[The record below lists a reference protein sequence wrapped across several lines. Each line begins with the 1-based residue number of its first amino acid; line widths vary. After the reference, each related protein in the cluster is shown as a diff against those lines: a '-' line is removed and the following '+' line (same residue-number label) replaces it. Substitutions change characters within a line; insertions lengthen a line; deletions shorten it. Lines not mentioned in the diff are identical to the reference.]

1 MIYLISA
8 LIILGVIAGTIYY
21 FGKDSNL
28 QDRHYVKKSG
38 VSKAADNNSVPDVAS
53 DCCGQ
58 HEVCERD
65 SLITAVSK
73 KIEYYDD
80 EELDIYRGTDSGE
93 YNEKAVDE
101 FREVFYTM
109 QDTDVAGW
117 LRSLQLRNIN
127 LPDQLKDEALLIIE
141 ERRNSKSGAFE

>member
-8 LIILGVIAGTIYY
+8 LMIIGVIAVTIYY
-21 FGKDSNL
+21 FGKGSY
-28 QDRHYVKKSG
+28 QQERQYVKKSG
-38 VSKAADNNSVPDVAS
+38 ASKVADNSSATDVTS

-65 SLITAVSK
+65 SLIAAVSE

-80 EELDIYRGTDSGE
+80 EELDIDRGTDSGE

-109 QDTDVAGW
+109 QETDIAGW

-141 ERRNSKSGAFE
+141 ERRNSKSRAFE

>member
-1 MIYLISA
+1 MIYLFSA
-8 LIILGVIAGTIYY
+8 LMILGVIAVTIIY
-21 FGKDSNL
+21 FC
-28 QDRHYVKKSG
+28 KSG
-38 VSKAADNNSVPDVAS
+38 NRQDQQDVKSKAIVNNPEPVVDP

-65 SLITAVSK
+65 SLIAAVSK

-93 YNEKAVDE
+93 YDEKAVDE

-109 QDTDVAGW
+109 PETDVAGW

-141 ERRNSKSGAFE
+141 ERRNNKSGAFE